1 MTAIVDLRSKI
12 RAVLGTAVDTSS
24 WPDDLLDASV
34 RQALPFLAEHLP
46 PDEETI
52 VCTAGC
58 EQDLS
63 ALTDLYQIAA
73 IGWPW
78 NDDEGIF
85 RHVPWRPL
93 GKRQIYMEGGKP
105 SAGDGLRLRYW
116 KNITVAGLD
125 GAAVST
131 VPSECVD
138 LLVTGAAGYAL
149 FTRLRQIGENPAAP
163 KTAQNGYAQIAG
175 HFLARFS
182 IGCQQLGA
190 LAPLTA
196 WTAMGL

>member
-93 GKRQIYMEGGKP
+93 GKRQIYMEGASRLLGMGCACATGKTSRSP
-105 SAGDGLRLRYW
+105 GLTALRSLRFHLNVWICWSPVRQATRFLPGCARLGR
-116 KNITVAGLD
+116 
-125 GAAVST
+125 
-131 VPSECVD
+131 
-138 LLVTGAAGYAL
+138 
-149 FTRLRQIGENPAAP
+149 TRLRP
-163 KTAQNGYAQIAG
+163 KQPRTGMPRLLGI
-175 HFLARFS
+175 FS
-182 IGCQQLGA
+182 PGSA
-190 LAPLTA
+190 LAVSSSAHWHP
-196 WTAMGL
+196 